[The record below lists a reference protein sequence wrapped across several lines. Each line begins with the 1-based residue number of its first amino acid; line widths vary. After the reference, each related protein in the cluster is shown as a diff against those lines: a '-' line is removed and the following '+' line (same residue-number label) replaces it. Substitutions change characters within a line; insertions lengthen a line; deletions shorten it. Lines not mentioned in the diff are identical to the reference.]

1 MASTLAVDKIKT
13 LSGVAIGWPAAD
25 GAANQVLGTDGAG
38 TLSFRADAAGEG
50 VHEGDECRGG
60 SQRGD

>member
-25 GAANQVLGTDGAG
+25 GDANTILGTEHK
-38 TLSFRADAAGEG
+38 DAILAIKAKYPKE
-50 VHEGDECRGG
+50 
-60 SQRGD
+60 